1 MRHNPPAN
9 LFQPHRGREGSVM
22 LVLNRKR
29 HESIIIGDNIVVTV
43 VEICGKQ
50 VKLGIQAPDDVVI
63 LRTELVD
70 RQEEPDED

>member
-1 MRHNPPAN
+1 
-9 LFQPHRGREGSVM
+9 M

-29 HESIIIGDNIVVTV
+29 HESIIIGENIVVTV

-50 VKLGIQAPDDVVI
+50 VKIGIQAPEDVVI

-70 RQEEPDED
+70 RQEEPAED

>member
-1 MRHNPPAN
+1 
-9 LFQPHRGREGSVM
+9 M

-29 HESIIIGDNIVVTV
+29 HESIIIGENIVVTV

-50 VKLGIQAPDDVVI
+50 VKIGIQAPDDVVI

-70 RQEEPDED
+70 RQEETAED